1 MTASPVNYG
10 RTDVRDLGEFMR
22 TLLETEYIDLKSVPQ
37 AAIVAD
43 GRTIKSLKSFV
54 DEYLKA
60 PERRRGTAKA
70 FTTEAF
76 IAIVRRFASENSL
89 IFANPDKSAP
99 SLTAV
104 FDYSPEGG
112 DATKADWHQ
121 HRAVFSPRLSD
132 EWTAWLAKNGKYMP
146 QAEFAAFIEE
156 RAIDA
161 IVPEP
166 GEKLDAFA
174 QLVQGHFATP
184 TELVALSRG
193 LEINVG
199 SVVKN
204 AARTSSG
211 EISVV
216 FTEQHNDAGGQPIKV
231 PNLFQIA
238 IPVFYAGARF
248 SIAAWL
254 RYRVNGGSI
263 TWAYQLVQPEVVFQ
277 TAFDDIIEDVESGV
291 KSEDAKPMIVLG
303 SPEA

>member
-1 MTASPVNYG
+1 MTAIPPNYG
-10 RTDVRDLGEFMR
+10 KTDVRDLGELFR
-22 TLLETEYIDLKSVPQ
+22 TLLTTEFIDLKSVPQ

-43 GRTIKSLKSFV
+43 GREIISLKKFA

-70 FTTEAF
+70 YTAGAF
-76 IAIVRRFASENSL
+76 IALVRRFSSEASVV
-89 IFANPDKSAP
+89 FADPKAEAP

-112 DATKADWHQ
+112 DATKADWHA
-121 HRAVFSPRLSD
+121 HRAIYAPRLSD
-132 EWTAWLAKNGKYMP
+132 EWVAWKAKNGKYMP
-146 QAEFAAFIEE
+146 QGEFAAFIEE

-174 QLVQGHFATP
+174 ALVQGHFATP

-193 LEINVG
+193 LEVNVG

-204 AARTSSG
+204 AARNSSG

-216 FTEQHNDAGGQPIKV
+216 YIEQHNDAGGQPIKV

-238 IPVFYAGARF
+238 IPVFYAGTRF

-254 RYRVNGGSI
+254 RYRVASGAI

-277 TAFDDIIEDVESGV
+277 TAFDDIVGDVAHGIDV
-291 KSEDAKPMIVLG
+291 DAEKIILG
-303 SPEA
+303 SPEQ